1 MERKVQKLAD
11 RLRGHIHS
19 EDYLSAIGYIY
30 LYVLEK
36 ENPESKVLK
45 TNLKN
50 NFKESMS
57 ENERNQILRILMKQ
71 ISSSEELKEV
81 LIHLFRTIDYSRQ
94 TMMASSND
102 SILNLAPSFFIFD
115 QGTFADF
122 CSGNGAMLSKALD
135 NGAESVKGIEISTLS
150 HDLSV
155 LRLWLEH
162 GQLMEEEITEADVF
176 QYFQKHPDEK
186 YQEIFSQF
194 PLGIL
199 RKEDY
204 VFEGI
209 SINKKSDWAFIA
221 LAMNQLKENGR
232 AVLISS
238 MNVETR
244 KVDEEIRQHFI
255 QKGYIEEIIS
265 LPSGILSGTNIP
277 SFLIILSHKND
288 TIRFTDASEIYSES
302 GRVRYISEEDLLK
315 ISESKKQQVEMP
327 IQEVQEKGRLNPS
340 FYLLPELSEGVA
352 LEKLVEVLNSRSM
365 TKKEM
370 NDYSTDK
377 NYGYEVIRSSH
388 VKEGKIEAGNLVQGD
403 IEKLVELEDKDLIL
417 TRISSNLRVALYQK
431 DNITSFIDE
440 NFYVLRVKD
449 QAIDPYYLLAYLQSD
464 LGQNYLLSNYS
475 GVTIQRIN
483 KKDLMH
489 FKVPMT
495 DESQEE
501 KIAKEMKEYIEEIE
515 RLELKVELAKEEQSE
530 GINQYFKEG

>member
-102 SILNLAPSFFIFD
+102 SILNLATSFFIFD